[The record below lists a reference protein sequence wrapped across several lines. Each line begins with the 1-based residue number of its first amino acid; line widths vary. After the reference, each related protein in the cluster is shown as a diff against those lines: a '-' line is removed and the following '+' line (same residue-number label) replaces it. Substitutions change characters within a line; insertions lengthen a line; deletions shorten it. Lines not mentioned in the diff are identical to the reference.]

1 MKREQNLLSGRGN
14 LDRKIKRACDGRINL
29 LRIRNPTEINE
40 AGSVLIGV
48 AHLVRQSQRYGR
60 LANSTGPDDRHK
72 AIACKKSDDAGDDFL
87 AAKRRCGLARN
98 AKRT

>member
-1 MKREQNLLSGRGN
+1 MKREQNLLGGYGRMT
-14 LDRKIKRACDGRINL
+14 L
-29 LRIRNPTEINE
+29 LPIRNPTEIDE

-48 AHLVRQSQRYGR
+48 APLVRQSQRYGR

-87 AAKRRCGLARN
+87 AAKRRCGRARN
-98 AKRT
+98 AKRTLGQSSV